1 MNAPRSYR
9 SKTLVSPFSNRHVLI
24 RCGECVSTMIV
35 RHRGAMA
42 STGSMIELPG
52 EDDPRRQELRD
63 WFAEHPSPTPAQLRD
78 RGLVVPH
85 WPEPWGLDA
94 EPVHQ
99 LIIEEEM
106 KRAEA
111 KKPINPIGTG
121 HCGPVLV
128 VHGTEAQKE
137 RYIPAMLTGE
147 EMWCQLFSEPD
158 AGSDLANLS
167 TRAVRDGEEY
177 IINGQKIWT
186 SLADVA
192 KFGILIARTD
202 TEVSKHTGISY
213 FIIDM
218 ETPGIEV
225 RPILNMGGGGLFNEV
240 FFNEVRVPVDN
251 LIGEEH
257 NGWAMAK
264 QTLAN
269 ERVSLSMGG
278 LRWGHGPTVRD
289 LVDEVR
295 ERGGL
300 PYGPLKERL
309 MRAYIEGEILRFH
322 KLALVSAQINK
333 QPGPDSSL
341 RKAMADPHGKLVFEL
356 GVDLQE
362 AAGMLFDGPLDG
374 SQAQWNDGFR
384 FSPALTVGGG
394 TSEVLKNIIGERLLG
409 LPHDHDVELGMTW
422 TEAQKA
428 QHS

>member
-1 MNAPRSYR
+1 
-9 SKTLVSPFSNRHVLI
+9 
-24 RCGECVSTMIV
+24 
-35 RHRGAMA
+35 MA
-42 STGSMIELPG
+42 ANLDLPG
-52 EDDPRRQELRD
+52 EDDPRRQELRE
-63 WFAEHPSPTPAQLRD
+63 WFATHPNATPTQLRD

-128 VHGTEAQKE
+128 VHGSQEQQD
-137 RYIPAMLTGE
+137 RYLPLMLTGE

-167 TRAVRDGEEY
+167 TRAVRDGDEY
-177 IINGQKIWT
+177 IINGQKTWT

-202 TEVSKHTGISY
+202 IDVSKHTGISY

-218 ETPGIEV
+218 ATPGIEV
-225 RPILNMGGGGLFNEV
+225 RPIVNMSGGGLFNEV
-240 FFNEVRVPVDN
+240 FFDEVRVPADN

-257 NGWAMAK
+257 NGWGMAK
-264 QTLAN
+264 LTLAN
-269 ERVSLSMGG
+269 ERVSLSQGG

-289 LVDEVR
+289 LVDAVR
-295 ERGGL
+295 ARGGIKR
-300 PYGPLKERL
+300 GPQKERL
-309 MRAYIEGEILRFH
+309 LSAYIDGEILRYH
-322 KLALVSAQINK
+322 RLALVAAKLNK
-333 QPGPDSSL
+333 KPGPDASL
-341 RKAMADPHGKLVFEL
+341 RKALADPHGKVVYEL
-356 GVDLQE
+356 AVDLMGP
-362 AAGMLFDGPLDG
+362 AGTLAGGYEDG
-374 SQAQWNDGFR
+374 SWAEWSDGFL

-394 TSEVLKNIIGERLLG
+394 TSEVLRNIIAERLLG
-409 LPHDHDVELGMTW
+409 LPHDLDVEQGLTW
-422 TEAQKA
+422 KEAQRI
-428 QHS
+428 QHKG

>member
-1 MNAPRSYR
+1 
-9 SKTLVSPFSNRHVLI
+9 
-24 RCGECVSTMIV
+24 
-35 RHRGAMA
+35 MA
-42 STGSMIELPG
+42 ANLDLPG
-52 EDDPRRQELRD
+52 DDDPRRRELRA
-63 WFAEHPSPTPAQLRD
+63 WFAEHPNPTPTQLRD

-106 KRAEA
+106 KRADA

-128 VHGTEAQKE
+128 VHGSKE
-137 RYIPAMLTGE
+137 QQDRYLPPMLTGE
-147 EMWCQLFSEPD
+147 EMWCQLFSEPG

-167 TRAVRDGEEY
+167 TRAVRDGGEY
-177 IINGQKIWT
+177 VINGQKIWT

-202 TEVSKHTGISY
+202 TEVTKHTGISY

-218 ETPGIEV
+218 ATPGIEV
-225 RPILNMGGGGLFNEV
+225 RPIVNMSGGGLFNEV
-240 FFNEVRVPVDN
+240 FFDDVRIPADS

-269 ERVSLSMGG
+269 ERVSLSQGG

-289 LVDEVR
+289 LVDAVR
-295 ERGGL
+295 DRGGIERGAR
-300 PYGPLKERL
+300 KERL
-309 MRAYIEGEILRFH
+309 LSAYIEGEILRYH
-322 KLALVSAQINK
+322 RLALVAAKLNK
-333 QPGPDSSL
+333 KPGPDASL
-341 RKAMADPHGKLVFEL
+341 RKALADPHGKLVYEL
-356 GVDLQE
+356 AVDLMGPAGTL
-362 AAGMLFDGPLDG
+362 AAGYDDG
-374 SQAQWNDGFR
+374 SWAEWADGFL

-394 TSEVLKNIIGERLLG
+394 TSEVLRNIIAERLLG
-409 LPHDHDVELGMTW
+409 LPHDLDVELGLTW
-422 TEAQKA
+422 SEAQKA
-428 QHS
+428 QRQ